1 MLLISAPVLIDTPAR
16 RTFLEAAQRL
26 EGGMFRV
33 LQNVGESKPDA
44 RTKPRLEEGLKR
56 VRGTAAPLLEAL
68 NREQRIAVSS
78 DEGDSQQN

>member
-1 MLLISAPVLIDTPAR
+1 
-16 RTFLEAAQRL
+16 
-26 EGGMFRV
+26 MFRV